1 MFPNFRLMIAAVAA
15 SVVALSCGFG
25 VFAALRV
32 NHEPLARLPA
42 ATAPLQLVPDKVA
55 GPALLSASPSPVG
68 EPEIAAAAPDVPAGE
83 SAPHESDQTPSAA
96 SAAEPEAV
104 ASIAE
109 AKTEA
114 AAQPAEPPATR
125 SAALAADDHPSSAA
139 EPEPVPVAAGSATP
153 AASGEAAVAAAG
165 DKANI
170 EKPADATGEPVPAA
184 TPNVAALERPAADTD
199 QTAPADQTQPV
210 ERTVSTEQAA
220 PVEQTARL
228 QTAEAE
234 QTARAEQSA
243 PRGQPVPGEQIGP
256 TEQTTSPMKI
266 ARPNLEDDA
275 ADAAPTPT
283 EKIARKKHAK
293 TRVAAKTHR
302 KHHTRVAARANMPDS
317 MFLQPRFVSA
327 DRNVARQGHL
337 AKNVEPRFCRGWA
350 VCQDAEPLS
359 RSGIDAGRACAHVRS
374 CTVRHFP
381 PEHA

>member
-15 SVVALSCGFG
+15 AVVALSCGFG
-25 VFAALRV
+25 VLAALRV
-32 NHEPLARLPA
+32 NHEPLARLPL
-42 ATAPLQLVPDKVA
+42 ATAPLQLAPDKMA
-55 GPALLSASPSPVG
+55 APALLSAHPSPVG
-68 EPEIAAAAPDVPAGE
+68 EPEIAAAAPDVPTGE
-83 SAPHESDQTPSAA
+83 NARHESDQTPSAASAA

-109 AKTEA
+109 TKTET
-114 AAQPAEPPATR
+114 AAQPADPPVTG
-125 SAALAADDHPSSAA
+125 SGALAADDHPSSAA
-139 EPEPVPVAAGSATP
+139 EPEPTPVAAGSGATSVG
-153 AASGEAAVAAAG
+153 SGEAAVAAAG
-165 DKANI
+165 DGANT
-170 EKPADATGEPVPAA
+170 EKPADTTGEPVPAA
-184 TPNVAALERPAADTD
+184 TPNVAAVERPATDTD

-210 ERTVSTEQAA
+210 ERTASTEQAA

-243 PRGQPVPGEQIGP
+243 PREQPVPGEQISP
-256 TEQTTSPMKI
+256 TEQTTSPKQV

-302 KHHTRVAARANMPDS
+302 KHHMRVAARANMPDS

-327 DRNVARQGHL
+327 
-337 AKNVEPRFCRGWA
+337 PRGFHSPTGMWRIKVTSRRTSSPGSA
-350 VCQDAEPLS
+350 VGGPFVRTPS
-359 RSGIDAGRACAHVRS
+359 R
-374 CTVRHFP
+374 
-381 PEHA
+381 

>member
-32 NHEPLARLPA
+32 NHEPLARLPP
-42 ATAPLQLVPDKVA
+42 ATAPLQLALTRWRLP
-55 GPALLSASPSPVG
+55 PAVRAPRRSASRKRRRCARRS
-68 EPEIAAAAPDVPAGE
+68 GE
-83 SAPHESDQTPSAA
+83 SARHESQTRPPLRPPSRKLSHPLRSEDGDRGAA
-96 SAAEPEAV
+96 GR
-104 ASIAE
+104 
-109 AKTEA
+109 
-114 AAQPAEPPATR
+114 PAGDAP
-125 SAALAADDHPSSAA
+125 AAL
-139 EPEPVPVAAGSATP
+139 
-153 AASGEAAVAAAG
+153 
-165 DKANI
+165 
-170 EKPADATGEPVPAA
+170 PADVIHQRCRAGTGARRCRQRRHTRGLGRSGGCRSGRQSKYREAGRRDREPVPAA

-243 PRGQPVPGEQIGP
+243 PRGQSVPDELIGP
-256 TEQTTSPMKI
+256 TEQTTSPKQV

-327 DRNVARQGHL
+327 
-337 AKNVEPRFCRGWA
+337 PRAFQSPTGMWRVQVTSRRTSSPGSA
-350 VCQDAEPLS
+350 VGGPFVRTPS
-359 RSGIDAGRACAHVRS
+359 R
-374 CTVRHFP
+374 
-381 PEHA
+381 

>member
-125 SAALAADDHPSSAA
+125 SAALLPTIIHP
-139 EPEPVPVAAGSATP
+139 
-153 AASGEAAVAAAG
+153 
-165 DKANI
+165 
-170 EKPADATGEPVPAA
+170 
-184 TPNVAALERPAADTD
+184 ALPSRNRCP
-199 QTAPADQTQPV
+199 
-210 ERTVSTEQAA
+210 SLQAA
-220 PVEQTARL
+220 PHPRPREKRRL
-228 QTAEAE
+228 PQ
-234 QTARAEQSA
+234 RATK
-243 PRGQPVPGEQIGP
+243 QI
-256 TEQTTSPMKI
+256 
-266 ARPNLEDDA
+266 
-275 ADAAPTPT
+275 
-283 EKIARKKHAK
+283 
-293 TRVAAKTHR
+293 
-302 KHHTRVAARANMPDS
+302 
-317 MFLQPRFVSA
+317 
-327 DRNVARQGHL
+327 
-337 AKNVEPRFCRGWA
+337 
-350 VCQDAEPLS
+350 
-359 RSGIDAGRACAHVRS
+359 
-374 CTVRHFP
+374 
-381 PEHA
+381 

>member
-32 NHEPLARLPA
+32 NHEPLARLPP

-55 GPALLSASPSPVG
+55 APALLSARPSPVG

-83 SAPHESDQTPSAA
+83 NARHESDQTPSAA

-109 AKTEA
+109 AKTETA
-114 AAQPAEPPATR
+114 APPADPPVTG

-139 EPEPVPVAAGSATP
+139 EPEPVPVPAGSGPTSV
-153 AASGEAAVAAAG
+153 ASGEAAVAAAG
-165 DKANI
+165 DKANT
-170 EKPADATGEPVPAA
+170 EKPADTTSEPVPAA
-184 TPNVAALERPAADTD
+184 TPNVAALDPPATDTI

-210 ERTVSTEQAA
+210 ERTASTEQAASTEQPAPVEQAA

-228 QTAEAE
+228 QTAEGE

-243 PRGQPVPGEQIGP
+243 PREQPVSGEQTGP
-256 TEQTTSPMKI
+256 TEQTTSPRHV

-275 ADAAPTPT
+275 ADAAPTPA

-317 MFLQPRFVSA
+317 MFLHPRFV
-327 DRNVARQGHL
+327 L
-337 AKNVEPRFCRGWA
+337 
-350 VCQDAEPLS
+350 
-359 RSGIDAGRACAHVRS
+359 
-374 CTVRHFP
+374 
-381 PEHA
+381 

>member
-1 MFPNFRLMIAAVAA
+1 
-15 SVVALSCGFG
+15 
-25 VFAALRV
+25 
-32 NHEPLARLPA
+32 
-42 ATAPLQLVPDKVA
+42 VA

-68 EPEIAAAAPDVPAGE
+68 EPEIAAAAPNVPAGE
-83 SAPHESDQTPSAA
+83 NARHESDQTPSAP

-109 AKTEA
+109 AKTETA
-114 AAQPAEPPATR
+114 APSADPPLTR

-139 EPEPVPVAAGSATP
+139 EPEPAPVAAGSATP

-243 PRGQPVPGEQIGP
+243 PRGQSVPGEQIGP
-256 TEQTTSPMKI
+256 TEQTTSPKQV

-327 DRNVARQGHL
+327 
-337 AKNVEPRFCRGWA
+337 PRAFQSPTGMWRVQVTSRRTSSPGSA
-350 VCQDAEPLS
+350 VGGPFVRTPS
-359 RSGIDAGRACAHVRS
+359 R
-374 CTVRHFP
+374 
-381 PEHA
+381 

>member
-114 AAQPAEPPATR
+114 AAQPADPPATR
-125 SAALAADDHPSSAA
+125 SAALPADDHPSSAA

-199 QTAPADQTQPV
+199 QTAPAPADQTQPV
-210 ERTVSTEQAA
+210 ERTASTEQAASTEQPA

-243 PRGQPVPGEQIGP
+243 PRGQSVPGEQIGP
-256 TEQTTSPMKI
+256 TEQTTSPKQV

-327 DRNVARQGHL
+327 
-337 AKNVEPRFCRGWA
+337 PRAFQSPTGMWRVQVTSRRTSSPGSA
-350 VCQDAEPLS
+350 VGGPFVRTPS
-359 RSGIDAGRACAHVRS
+359 R
-374 CTVRHFP
+374 
-381 PEHA
+381 

>member
-32 NHEPLARLPA
+32 NHEPLARLPP
-42 ATAPLQLVPDKVA
+42 ATAPLQLAPDKVTA
-55 GPALLSASPSPVG
+55 PALLSARPSPVG

-83 SAPHESDQTPSAA
+83 SARHESDQTPSAA

-109 AKTEA
+109 AKTET
-114 AAQPAEPPATR
+114 AAQPADPPVTG

-139 EPEPVPVAAGSATP
+139 EPEPVPVAAGSGATSV
-153 AASGEAAVAAAG
+153 ASGEAAVAAAG
-165 DKANI
+165 DTANI

-184 TPNVAALERPAADTD
+184 TPNVAALERPATDTD
-199 QTAPADQTQPV
+199 QTAPADQPQPV
-210 ERTVSTEQAA
+210 ERTASTEQTA
-220 PVEQTARL
+220 PVEQSARL
-228 QTAEAE
+228 QTAAAE

-243 PRGQPVPGEQIGP
+243 PRELPVPGEQIGP
-256 TEQTTSPMKI
+256 TEQTTSPKKI

-327 DRNVARQGHL
+327 
-337 AKNVEPRFCRGWA
+337 PRAFQSPTGMWRVKVTSRRTSSPGSA
-350 VCQDAEPLS
+350 VGGPFVRTPS
-359 RSGIDAGRACAHVRS
+359 R
-374 CTVRHFP
+374 
-381 PEHA
+381 

>member
-55 GPALLSASPSPVG
+55 GPALLSVSPSPVG

-109 AKTEA
+109 AKTET
-114 AAQPAEPPATR
+114 AAQPADPPVTG

-139 EPEPVPVAAGSATP
+139 EPEPVPVAAGSGATSV
-153 AASGEAAVAAAG
+153 ASGEAAVAAAG
-165 DKANI
+165 DTANI
-170 EKPADATGEPVPAA
+170 EKPAGTTGEPVPAA
-184 TPNVAALERPAADTD
+184 TPNVAALERPATDTD
-199 QTAPADQTQPV
+199 QTAPADQPHPV
-210 ERTVSTEQAA
+210 ERTASTEQAA
-220 PVEQTARL
+220 PVEQTAPVEQSARL

-243 PRGQPVPGEQIGP
+243 PREQPVPGEQIGP
-256 TEQTTSPMKI
+256 TGQTTSAKQI
-266 ARPNLEDDA
+266 ARQNLEDDA
-275 ADAAPTPT
+275 ADAAPAPT

-327 DRNVARQGHL
+327 
-337 AKNVEPRFCRGWA
+337 PRAFQSPTGMWRAQVTSRRTSSPGSA
-350 VCQDAEPLS
+350 VGGPFVRTPS
-359 RSGIDAGRACAHVRS
+359 R
-374 CTVRHFP
+374 
-381 PEHA
+381 

>member
-125 SAALAADDHPSSAA
+125 SAALPADDHPSSAA
-139 EPEPVPVAAGSATP
+139 EPEPCLS
-153 AASGEAAVAAAG
+153 
-165 DKANI
+165 
-170 EKPADATGEPVPAA
+170 
-184 TPNVAALERPAADTD
+184 L
-199 QTAPADQTQPV
+199 
-210 ERTVSTEQAA
+210 QAA
-220 PVEQTARL
+220 PHPRPREKRRL
-228 QTAEAE
+228 PQ
-234 QTARAEQSA
+234 RATK
-243 PRGQPVPGEQIGP
+243 QI
-256 TEQTTSPMKI
+256 
-266 ARPNLEDDA
+266 
-275 ADAAPTPT
+275 
-283 EKIARKKHAK
+283 
-293 TRVAAKTHR
+293 
-302 KHHTRVAARANMPDS
+302 
-317 MFLQPRFVSA
+317 
-327 DRNVARQGHL
+327 
-337 AKNVEPRFCRGWA
+337 
-350 VCQDAEPLS
+350 
-359 RSGIDAGRACAHVRS
+359 
-374 CTVRHFP
+374 
-381 PEHA
+381 